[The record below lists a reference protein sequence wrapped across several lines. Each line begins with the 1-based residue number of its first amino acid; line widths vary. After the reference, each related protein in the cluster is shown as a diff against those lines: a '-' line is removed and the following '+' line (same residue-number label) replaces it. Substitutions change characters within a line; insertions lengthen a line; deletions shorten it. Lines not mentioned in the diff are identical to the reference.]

1 MSNAQTLRAE
11 ARGRAGKGSSRAT
24 RLSGRVPAVI
34 YGNNQSPEI
43 ISLALP
49 ELLKAYNT
57 GSFTSTLFDI
67 DVDGKVQRVLPRDV
81 QIHPVTD
88 RPLHVDFLRLGV
100 DSLLSVAVPVHFTG
114 QLESPGIKRGG
125 VLNIVLHEI
134 TVRCPVNA
142 IPEEIEISLAGR
154 DIGESIQ
161 IGSIELPAG
170 VRTTIARNFTI
181 ATIAPPTVSRE
192 AEAAAAAPAA
202 AGKGGKAAPKAA
214 APAKAPAAAPKKK

>member
-1 MSNAQTLRAE
+1 
-11 ARGRAGKGSSRAT
+11 
-24 RLSGRVPAVI
+24 VI
-34 YGNNQSPEI
+34 YGNNQAPEI
-43 ISLALP
+43 ISLAMP

-88 RPLHVDFLRLGV
+88 KPLHVDFLRLGA
-100 DSLLSVAVPVHFTG
+100 DSLLSVAVPVHFSG

-161 IGSIELPAG
+161 IGSIDLPAG

-181 ATIAPPTVSRE
+181 ATIAPPTVSRD
-192 AEAAAAAPAA
+192 AEAAAAPAA
-202 AGKGGKAAPKAA
+202 AGKAGKAPAKA